1 MGSYFYNIGDH
12 GGVIVAV
19 KYFKTEGETNELL
32 YTTNEGLTWHSH
44 QFYERPIRI
53 FGLITEPGE
62 NTTIFTMFGT
72 DPKKGLNHIDWV
84 IVKVDLTN
92 VFKRNCTE
100 ADYKEWSPSAPGVG
114 NRKHRCVLGKKEV
127 YKRRAPSTDCYNG
140 K

>member
-1 MGSYFYNIGDH
+1 MEQHNDLR
-12 GGVIVAV
+12 
-19 KYFKTEGETNELL
+19 EGQEEA
-32 YTTNEGLTWHSH
+32 
-44 QFYERPIRI
+44 
-53 FGLITEPGE
+53 
-62 NTTIFTMFGT
+62 
-72 DPKKGLNHIDWV
+72 
-84 IVKVDLTN
+84 